1 MDNFTGYKCKR
12 NGAIAERVGWV
23 TFNNFQVA
31 DNILAGIEFG
41 YTKDTADGLH
51 QGGGIKD
58 ALIVGRTANADD
70 KLTVQSAPRGIIT
83 AKTEN
88 MTIDG
93 VKFYNFDWTNYR
105 GD

>member
-1 MDNFTGYKCKR
+1 MENFTGYLCKR
-12 NGAIAERVGWV
+12 NGAMVGRLGWV
-23 TFNNFQVA
+23 TLNNFQTA
-31 DNILAGIEFG
+31 DNLGAGIEFG

-58 ALIVGRTANADD
+58 ALIIGRTANAAEE
-70 KLTVQSAPRGIIT
+70 LTVESSPHGIIT

-93 VKFYNFDWTNYR
+93 VKFYNFDWTDYR